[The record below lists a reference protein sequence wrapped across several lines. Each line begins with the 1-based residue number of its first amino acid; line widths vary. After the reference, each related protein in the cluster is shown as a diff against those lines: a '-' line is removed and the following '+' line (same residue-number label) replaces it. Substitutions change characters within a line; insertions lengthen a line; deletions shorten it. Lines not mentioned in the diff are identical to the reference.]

1 MSAPSSQVEMFT
13 LLAILVLAAV
23 SDWRSRRIPNGL
35 ILFGLAVA
43 IVSAASG
50 GGTDRLVTALAG
62 AGTGFLLL
70 LPGFMLRFTGAGDV
84 KLLAM
89 LGAFLGP
96 PVVLQVFVLTIL
108 LGASLVLLKSLFR
121 RHGVPL
127 IAHLRRY
134 AAMFSLFVIGRQF
147 VYLPPPAGSTLSE
160 RVPMAPIMAVA
171 VLVTLSLG
179 PMALGG

>member
-43 IVSAASG
+43 FFSAASG
-50 GGTDRLVTALAG
+50 GGTERLVTALAG

-70 LPGFMLRFTGAGDV
+70 LPGFLLRFTGAGDV

-96 PVVLQVFVLTIL
+96 PVVLQVFMLTVL
-108 LGASLVLLKSLFR
+108 LGASLVLLKTLFC
-121 RHGVPL
+121 RHGLSL

-134 AAMFSLFVIGRQF
+134 FSMFHMLVIGRQL

-171 VLVTLSLG
+171 VMVTLSLG